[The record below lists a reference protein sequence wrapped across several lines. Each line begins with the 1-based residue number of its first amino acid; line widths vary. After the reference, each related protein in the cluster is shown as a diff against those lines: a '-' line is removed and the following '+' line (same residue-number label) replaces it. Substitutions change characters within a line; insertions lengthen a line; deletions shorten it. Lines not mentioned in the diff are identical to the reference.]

1 MATINAN
8 TKISNIIKQNP
19 EALEAIISISS
30 KFNKLRNPLLRKLI
44 ASRTSIATASGIG
57 GCSVN
62 DFFEKLKPLGFEI
75 DDNVVVE
82 SQTSVPRPQFMDNL
96 KDENIVELDV
106 RPILDSGKDPF
117 QLILNTVNGLKDFQ
131 VLKLV
136 NSFEP
141 TPLIQILEKKGF
153 KTYSETLNDH
163 LVRTYFYNTEPVK
176 IAEPIIKNNKED
188 WSQILD
194 KYKENLEYVDV
205 RELEAPLPMLTIL
218 EELDRLSPQKAL
230 FVYHKRIPVFLL
242 PELKERS
249 FDYLIN
255 EVSENA
261 VHLLIF
267 KK

>member
-1 MATINAN
+1 MTTINAN
-8 TKISNIIKQNP
+8 TKISNILKQSP

-75 DDNVVVE
+75 DDNVVAE
-82 SQTSVPRPQFMDNL
+82 TKTSVPRPQFMENL
-96 KDENIVELDV
+96 KEENIVELDV
-106 RPILDSGKDPF
+106 RPILDGGKDPF
-117 QLILNTVNGLKDFQ
+117 QLILNTVNGLNGSQ

-153 KTYSETLNDH
+153 KTYSETINDH
-163 LVRTYFYNTEPVK
+163 LVYTYFYNTEAIK
-176 IAEPIIKNNKED
+176 MAEPIIKNNKED
-188 WSQILD
+188 WNHILEN
-194 KYKENLEYVDV
+194 YKDNIEYVDV

-218 EELDRLSPQKAL
+218 EELDRINPEKVL

-242 PELKERS
+242 PELQERK

-255 EVSENA
+255 EISDNE